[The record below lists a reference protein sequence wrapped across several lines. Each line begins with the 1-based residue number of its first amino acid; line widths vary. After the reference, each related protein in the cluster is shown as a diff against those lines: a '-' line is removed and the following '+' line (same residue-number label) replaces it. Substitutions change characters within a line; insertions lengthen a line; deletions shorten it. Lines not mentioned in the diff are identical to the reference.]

1 MNSIKCFAVDHRQ
14 IGGIWPFPYIRLGT
28 GFINDCALKDT
39 VEESICT
46 ERFNSFL
53 GEWTAMWWVWKHL
66 SDFGKTDYVG
76 MTQYRRF
83 FTRLKPNYGVFPIAI
98 SRGDPSKEILDSI
111 LTPEELLQICQN
123 QDIQGILPAR
133 FPDYSYRNGCGNVVE
148 LMFKES
154 EWLKLGMSQQLCQ
167 NIFQILKDFC
177 KNKYE
182 DKIIDFSFKQLNTFH
197 FNMFVL
203 ERSLFEEY
211 CQTIDYV
218 VVESIKLIDAD
229 KIQGLHSRLFGY
241 IIERLSSCLFF
252 MMQFSRK
259 AKFRECQILLLEKE
273 QYLKIKASNHPRQL
287 PSSI

>member
-1 MNSIKCFAVDHRQ
+1 MEERLKSIKCFAVDHRS
-14 IGGIWPFPYIRLGT
+14 IDVNWPYPYIRVGT
-28 GFINDCALKDT
+28 GFINNCALKDT

-53 GEWTAMWWVWKHL
+53 GEWTAMWWIWKHL

-83 FTRLKPNYGVFPIAI
+83 FTTLKPNYGAFPIAI

-111 LTPEELLQICQN
+111 LTPEELLQACKRQKIH
-123 QDIQGILPAR
+123 GILPAR
-133 FPDYSYRNGCGNVVE
+133 FPDYSYCAKCSNVVE

-154 EWLKLGMSQQLCQ
+154 EWLKLGMSQPLCQ
-167 NIFQILKDFC
+167 KIFQILKDFC
-177 KNKYE
+177 KDRYE
-182 DKIIDFSFKQLNTFH
+182 DDVIELSFKQLNTFH

-211 CQTIDYV
+211 CQTIDHV
-218 VVESIKLIDAD
+218 VMEAVKFIDD
-229 KIQGLHSRLFGY
+229 EKIQGLHSRLFGY

-252 MMQFSRK
+252 MMQLSGK
-259 AKFRECQILLLEKE
+259 AKFGECQILLLEKE
-273 QYLKIKASNHPRQL
+273 ECPKIKEAAQ
-287 PSSI
+287 